1 MNSETYP
8 LVSFP
13 HVTREIVHRDIFPT
27 VWAVGFLAQVDA
39 LDVVVEQ
46 LLGLELLLTVGAL
59 VVPDLL
65 VEILDVVVKILVLLV
80 ADVTRG
86 GLRKMYLL
94 DVVSSA
100 HSW

>member
-13 HVTREIVHRDIFPT
+13 HVTREIVHGDIFAT
-27 VWAVGFLAQVDA
+27 VRAVGFLAQVDA
-39 LDVVVEQ
+39 LHVVVEQ

-65 VEILDVVVKILVLLV
+65 VEILHMMVQVFKLLV
-80 ADVTRG
+80 ANVTSG
-86 GLRKMYLL
+86 GLG
-94 DVVSSA
+94 
-100 HSW
+100 

>member
-13 HVTREIVHRDIFPT
+13 HVTREVVHGDIFAT
-27 VWAVGFLAQVDA
+27 VRAVGFLAQVDA

-46 LLGLELLLTVGAL
+46 LLGLELLLAVGAL

-65 VEILDVVVKILVLLV
+65 VEILHMMIQVFKLLV
-80 ADVTRG
+80 ADVTSG
-86 GLRKMYLL
+86 GLG
-94 DVVSSA
+94 
-100 HSW
+100 